1 MSLQLDLLSYPNSPG
16 FKSPG
21 TSQEAAEK
29 MVGRVAYLQGKCLDV
44 LRRCDEWGLTPDQCA
59 SALGESLLSI
69 RPRFTELKEM
79 GLIEKTGERRKNA
92 SGMSATVWRVK
103 A

>member
-1 MSLQLDLLSYPNSPG
+1 MRQQLDLLTYPTSPG
-16 FKSPG
+16 FKAAG
-21 TSQEAAEK
+21 TSQEAAEAMK
-29 MVGRVAYLQGKCLDV
+29 PTAATLRTICLTMI
-44 LRRCDEWGLTPDQCA
+44 RRYFNLTADECAGLMNA
-59 SALGESLLSI
+59 SILAV
-69 RPRFTELKEM
+69 RPRITELKEM